1 MKFFYFLIILVIFQN
16 CSFDDK
22 TGIWKNENN
31 VSNGQNNTLKDFKT
45 LSLSKKLFDTEIPL
59 KKKFEFQLSKLTN
72 NKEWND
78 VFYNKENNFKNFQY
92 NDINKII
99 FRSKKITKSS
109 DDFILFNSGNVIT
122 SDKRGNIII
131 FSVNQKKIISKF
143 NFYKKKYKNVDKTLN
158 LTIENDVIY
167 VTDNIGY
174 LYAYD
179 FKNEK
184 ILWAKNY
191 LIPFRSNIKIF
202 KNKII
207 AANQNNTLY
216 FFNKENGDIL
226 RFIPTEETSLKNKF
240 INNISVDENFTLFL
254 NTYGSLYAI
263 NNETL
268 RINWFL
274 NLNRSLNLN
283 PNNLFLS
290 NQVINDNKKVVIS
303 SNENIYILD
312 TNNGSVISKK
322 NFSTY
327 IKPVIFNDYLF
338 LITKKN
344 YLISLDLNKGDI
356 IYAYDL
362 NQKIS
367 EFLDIK
373 KKNAYFKNIMLVNNK
388 LFIFLKNSYVLKI
401 NFDGTIDKVEKLPTK
416 INSHPIFID
425 GSIIYID
432 QKNKL
437 SIVD

>member
-1 MKFFYFLIILVIFQN
+1 M
-16 CSFDDK
+16 
-22 TGIWKNENN
+22 
-31 VSNGQNNTLKDFKT
+31 
-45 LSLSKKLFDTEIPL
+45 
-59 KKKFEFQLSKLTN
+59 
-72 NKEWND
+72 
-78 VFYNKENNFKNFQY
+78 
-92 NDINKII
+92 
-99 FRSKKITKSS
+99 
-109 DDFILFNSGNVIT
+109 
-122 SDKRGNIII
+122 
-131 FSVNQKKIISKF
+131 
-143 NFYKKKYKNVDKTLN
+143 
-158 LTIENDVIY
+158 
-167 VTDNIGY
+167 
-174 LYAYD
+174 
-179 FKNEK
+179 
-184 ILWAKNY
+184 WAKNY
-191 LIPFRSNIKIF
+191 QIPFRSNIKIF

-216 FFNKENGDIL
+216 FFNKGNGDIL
-226 RFIPTEETSLKNKF
+226 RFIPTEDTSLKNKF

-312 TNNGSVISKK
+312 ANNGSVISKK
-322 NFSTY
+322 NFSSY
-327 IKPVIFNDYLF
+327 IKPVIFNDYIF

-388 LFIFLKNSYVLKI
+388 LFIFLNNSYVLKI
-401 NFDGTIDKVEKLPTK
+401 NFDGTLDKVEKLPTK